1 MNSPQLT
8 HVTKLSSTLM
18 SICWQ
23 TELNLIQKV
32 RPGST
37 ICSPKCANSIRKHR
51 LVAGVAA
58 GCMCLFNDELLTP
71 TVVSST
77 RARVSSGTLQCV
89 HSQCI
94 LTGFYKTYK
103 IIWEGIQ
110 FLETCYSVPF
120 KKKKKEKTPKPNR
133 KQWWIKLH
141 HSWEGL
147 ITIWSAMLTFWTPE
161 LEQKMLNWD
170 GEKERHKF

>member
-120 KKKKKEKTPKPNR
+120 KKKKKRKNPKT
-133 KQWWIKLH
+133 KQKTVMDQAPSQLGGTNH
-141 HSWEGL
+141 HLVSYADLLNTRTGTED
-147 ITIWSAMLTFWTPE
+147 AE
-161 LEQKMLNWD
+161 LRW
-170 GEKERHKF
+170 GEREA